1 MQACY
6 LFTIILRMSTAVNR
20 KNIKRKRGE
29 EGVGG
34 GCLGGHI
41 IEVGK
46 LILKIREDSLCKME
60 LN

>member
-1 MQACY
+1 
-6 LFTIILRMSTAVNR
+6 MSTAVNR
-20 KNIKRKRGE
+20 ETIKRKRGE
-29 EGVGG
+29 EGVGWWWGEG

-46 LILKIREDSLCKME
+46 LILKIREDNLCKME

>member
-34 GCLGGHI
+34 GVFGRAHNRSW
-41 IEVGK
+41 K
-46 LILKIREDSLCKME
+46 TDSENRGRQSMQ
-60 LN
+60 NGT